1 MLTPPSLKST
11 NPLGDV
17 IHHTYYTAPMS
28 TPPEPVRVFGAKA
41 DELRRLYDRAL
52 EETINAIRA
61 KLSDGKKPE
70 GAKWPRVSMRDN
82 GMPSIS
88 EASLFERNGPLE
100 FSSVLEPSWND
111 DAARAKGKF
120 PEGEFPH
127 MGDLVRFVLDD
138 PQVSRIYM
146 EKPHEKFIK
155 VLVTMGVESAA
166 NTHFLRFGNISSDV
180 KSRMSVLRPLLIGL
194 TAERLQTPVV
204 IPIALVRFDFD
215 RVRLSENAILI
226 RMSDGL
232 QRARWEGK
240 AHAANGHDAVL
251 AAATHALVLTTW
263 SISNDSKWSLGETLS
278 HPAPQIAEV
287 VDSFFA
293 ALRLELDVDTGYAQE
308 IRLAK
313 GWRSHDR
320 LGDPEVYAVGARR
333 YPAHFDDYGWMNQ
346 DLPFV
351 SKDETKAVART
362 WLGLLAIKDPR
373 FALALRRFNAASL
386 RDDPAD
392 VILDATIA
400 LEILLGDG
408 DGQSI
413 SWKLRMR
420 AAALIGL
427 DADRSRMEKVRIAI
441 NDTYGVRSAI
451 VHGGRRKQKDLD
463 EYAAAKRAV
472 DILRSVIN
480 AIIAHP
486 AYLDPLKIDS
496 DLLLTSNVV
505 GVAGASEETDKAP
518 KAGSQA

>member
-1 MLTPPSLKST
+1 MITRTHYMP
-11 NPLGDV
+11 
-17 IHHTYYTAPMS
+17 PMS
-28 TPPEPVRVFGAKA
+28 TPAEPVRVIGAKV
-41 DELRRLYDRAL
+41 DELRRLHDLAL
-52 EETINAIRA
+52 VETIDAIRA
-61 KLSDGKKPE
+61 ELSDGKKPE
-70 GAKWPRVSMRDN
+70 GAKWPTVSTRDN

-88 EASLFERNGPLE
+88 EAPLFERNGPLK

-120 PEGEFPH
+120 PEDEFPH
-127 MGDLVRFVLDD
+127 MEALVRFVLDD
-138 PQVSRIYM
+138 PEVSRAYM
-146 EKPHEKFIK
+146 EKPHREFMK

-166 NTHFLRFGNISSDV
+166 DTHFLRFGNVASDA
-180 KSRMSVLRPLLIGL
+180 KSRTSVLRPLLIGL
-194 TAERLQTPVV
+194 TAERLPTPVV

-263 SISNDSKWSLGETLS
+263 GISNDSKWSLGETLS
-278 HPAPQIAEV
+278 YPAPQIVEV

-293 ALRLELDVDTGYAQE
+293 ALRLELDADTGYAQE

-333 YPAHFDDYGWMNQ
+333 YPPHFDNYGWMNQ
-346 DLPFV
+346 DLPLV
-351 SKDETKAVART
+351 SKDDMKAVART
-362 WLGLLAIKDPR
+362 WKGLLTIKDSR
-373 FALALRRFNAASL
+373 FALALRRFNAAST

-400 LEILLGDG
+400 LEILLGDK
-408 DGQSI
+408 DSQSI

-427 DADRSRMEKVRIAI
+427 DADRSRMEEVRTAI

-451 VHGGRRKQKDLD
+451 VHGGRRKSKDLD

-472 DILRSVIN
+472 DVLRTVIN

-486 AYLDPLKIDS
+486 VYLDPLKIDA
-496 DLLLTSNVV
+496 DLLLTSRI
-505 GVAGASEETDKAP
+505 AGAAEPADETGEAPDAQSEV
-518 KAGSQA
+518 